1 MNEFSLRK
9 GYLVREVD
17 MTVDY
22 FHSAFKTCI
31 GIVSLKATL
40 AFLHVDLTVFRPGD
54 SGSESGRLLV
64 NNKHVIKF
72 KIFISSLTR
81 PDFSVSPPNKE
92 HAYLIKYIG
101 IYQYIS

>member
-9 GYLVREVD
+9 GYLIREVD
-17 MTVDY
+17 MPVDY

-31 GIVSLKATL
+31 RIVSLKATL
-40 AFLHVDLTVFRPGD
+40 AFLHIDLTVFRLGD

-64 NNKHVIKF
+64 NNKQVIKF